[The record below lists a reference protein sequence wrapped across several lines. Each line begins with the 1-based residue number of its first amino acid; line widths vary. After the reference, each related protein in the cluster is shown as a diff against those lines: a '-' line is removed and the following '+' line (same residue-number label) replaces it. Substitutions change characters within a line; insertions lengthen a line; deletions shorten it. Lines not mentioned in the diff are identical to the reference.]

1 MVSGACADGVTSLAK
16 FKGDLFEVEDR
27 DLYLIPTSEYSV
39 TNFVRDE
46 IVPLEKLPLKFACH
60 SPCFRSE
67 AGAAGKDTRGMIPN
81 HQFDKAELGPI
92 VHPPQL
98 SQALN

>member
-1 MVSGACADGVTSLAK
+1 
-16 FKGDLFEVEDR
+16 DLFKIEDR

-46 IVPLEKLPLKFACH
+46 IVPLESLPLKYVCH

-67 AGAAGKDTRGMIPN
+67 AGSYGKYTRGMIRN
-81 HQFDKAELGPI
+81 HQFEKVELVHI
-92 VHPPQL
+92 VHPDK
-98 SQALN
+98 SYEALDNLTAHAEEILNRLELPYG